1 MELYAT
7 TRALSNPIEIVP
19 KVLSEGAISSRFN
32 LGSDVNCGLDHGRSA
47 PGRRSRNGKLPDDL
61 SFQVY
66 VRRIEGTICLYVYP
80 LLNTGIPKKFLA
92 ALRINR
98 SVVVVSIPLCSLRWP
113 EKDGASWTDD
123 LPCDRSVF
131 PRSRSCAPVGGEP
144 IDQNLA
150 RRG

>member
-7 TRALSNPIEIVP
+7 IRALSNPIEIIP

-80 LLNTGIPKKFLA
+80 LLNTGIPNKFLA
-92 ALRINR
+92 ALRLTALSWLSPSHFAPLGGPKKTVR
-98 SVVVVSIPLCSLRWP
+98 AGPTTCPVSVSIQ
-113 EKDGASWTDD
+113 
-123 LPCDRSVF
+123 F
-131 PRSRSCAPVGGEP
+131 
-144 IDQNLA
+144 
-150 RRG
+150 